1 MLRPCR
7 GHRPEPL
14 QLVGRHRPVP
24 GVGERRARVRLAAA
38 GLQAP
43 EGDERGAEADAR
55 LLAERQ
61 GAAGVRLTGQP
72 LAQPHPEHRA
82 HAEQVLHVA
91 VEVPPARELERPAEV
106 TRHPA
111 VTAAADEGGSREVD
125 ERPGGMVVVPVLGRH
140 GEGLLQHRAAALV
153 LLGGDQRRAHVGE
166 RVRDRLAI
174 PDPPP
179 ERDRALP
186 QRDRLGAALGQ
197 HGELRAPAERQ
208 RELAAVGELL
218 EHRDRPVA
226 QRLGL
231 LALPR
236 PPVDAR
242 EPAQVVSGAA
252 EVALRLV
259 QREQGLARLQRRLGA
274 PAQVRLDRDA
284 LQSLR
289 PPGRGGEVAACVVRR
304 EGGLPLRQRLPVA
317 ARGAGHARRRG
328 GEAPDGGDV
337 PGTARMVGEPRG
349 IGARRLQGLQYLPIE
364 GTTAQRR
371 DRVLDRPAGEIVA
384 EGHRLAVQYEHAR
397 VDARVDRARPGAA
410 RLAEQP
416 QFGRARHD
424 RDELEHR
431 ARVGAQPGDA
441 RGHRVAHAAGH
452 LAARRGQRLRDEERI
467 AAGEGAQARAVAARS
482 AGEERDRALGQR
494 RGLDARKALARERG
508 EEAAELRPLGQPV
521 RATGHDEAAARPHQP
536 AREERQQVEGGVVG
550 PVQVLHH
557 EHRGRAGAHLVE
569 ERPEHLLARRGAL
582 QRRAHRAVDLARHVP
597 QRAHR
602 PRRHERIA
610 DAPQHP
616 VAPALR
622 ARGGHQRGL
631 ADARLARH
639 EDDASGRAGGVQRR
653 VEQRPFVVTLEKLHG
668 SSCVER
674 RRSRRSSAAY
684 RARGRR
690 RRASRRRC
698 AVRAR

>member
-1 MLRPCR
+1 M
-7 GHRPEPL
+7 
-14 QLVGRHRPVP
+14 
-24 GVGERRARVRLAAA
+24 
-38 GLQAP
+38 
-43 EGDERGAEADAR
+43 
-55 LLAERQ
+55 
-61 GAAGVRLTGQP
+61 
-72 LAQPHPEHRA
+72 
-82 HAEQVLHVA
+82 
-91 VEVPPARELERPAEV
+91 
-106 TRHPA
+106 
-111 VTAAADEGGSREVD
+111 
-125 ERPGGMVVVPVLGRH
+125 
-140 GEGLLQHRAAALV
+140 
-153 LLGGDQRRAHVGE
+153 
-166 RVRDRLAI
+166 
-174 PDPPP
+174 
-179 ERDRALP
+179 
-186 QRDRLGAALGQ
+186 
-197 HGELRAPAERQ
+197 
-208 RELAAVGELL
+208 
-218 EHRDRPVA
+218 
-226 QRLGL
+226 
-231 LALPR
+231 
-236 PPVDAR
+236 
-242 EPAQVVSGAA
+242 
-252 EVALRLV
+252 
-259 QREQGLARLQRRLGA
+259 
-274 PAQVRLDRDA
+274 
-284 LQSLR
+284 
-289 PPGRGGEVAACVVRR
+289 
-304 EGGLPLRQRLPVA
+304 
-317 ARGAGHARRRG
+317 
-328 GEAPDGGDV
+328 
-337 PGTARMVGEPRG
+337 
-349 IGARRLQGLQYLPIE
+349 
-364 GTTAQRR
+364 
-371 DRVLDRPAGEIVA
+371 A

-397 VDARVDRARPGAA
+397 VEARVDRVRPGAA

-416 QFGRARHD
+416 EFGGARHD

-653 VEQRPFVVTLEKLHG
+653 VEHARSSSRSRSCTGALASNGVGHVGARQPTGRGGGAGGRRGVVAPSEHAERDLRQRDQ
-668 SSCVER
+668 R
-674 RRSRRSSAAY
+674 RRDDDEQHADHQATAVHAATRTACRPRWATTTGTRPSVAYSDATPSRPRP
-684 RARGRR
+684 
-690 RRASRRRC
+690 
-698 AVRAR
+698 